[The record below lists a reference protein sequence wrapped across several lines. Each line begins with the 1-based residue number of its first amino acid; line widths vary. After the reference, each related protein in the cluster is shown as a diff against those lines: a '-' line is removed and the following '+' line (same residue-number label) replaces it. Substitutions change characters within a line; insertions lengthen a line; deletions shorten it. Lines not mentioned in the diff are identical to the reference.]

1 MPFDETKY
9 VEVFIKRHRSARV
22 APGDLISRY
31 DIILPATDA
40 EVSARI
46 KAVRDYWSRLLEG
59 DSIAARIARMC
70 QAEDKRLSAEHGAEM
85 ETSAWWQRQQSARQ
99 LAIGAAVETAAT
111 SLSEHYGPLGMV
123 TNGILDKLADQF
135 NLPHGQARQ
144 AARRAG
150 LRVVPGVPEPDT
162 GPTVDVATLARNLSA
177 CGAAS
182 VPELVHPG
190 AGPFSIVGRY
200 ACRDDPGKRLDED
213 AVSARI
219 AEAAMQGGSAT
230 ANARLVALETL
241 RKALDSGIDLRNVT
255 IRHLL
260 LVTADSPS
268 PAAAAAEL
276 QDRGLELADATL
288 MALAAVE
295 SAATRLGTRDDVT
308 GISRVPDESEHA
320 RPGQL
325 PGAAPQSP
333 VPEGT

>member
-1 MPFDETKY
+1 
-9 VEVFIKRHRSARV
+9 
-22 APGDLISRY
+22 
-31 DIILPATDA
+31 
-40 EVSARI
+40 
-46 KAVRDYWSRLLEG
+46 
-59 DSIAARIARMC
+59 
-70 QAEDKRLSAEHGAEM
+70 
-85 ETSAWWQRQQSARQ
+85 